1 MAPTQTDPNI
11 NSMDNSIGI
20 GIWFVLVQHYE
31 LIVEE
36 SKNEYSELVIKC
48 VQN

>member
-20 GIWFVLVQHYE
+20 GIQFVLVQHYE
-31 LIVEE
+31 LIVVE

-48 VQN
+48 GQN